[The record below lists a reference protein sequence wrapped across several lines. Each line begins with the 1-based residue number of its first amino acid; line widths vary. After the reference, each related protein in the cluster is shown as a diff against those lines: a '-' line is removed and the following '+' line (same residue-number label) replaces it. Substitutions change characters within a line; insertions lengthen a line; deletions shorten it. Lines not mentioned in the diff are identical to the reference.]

1 MVYCILVEFEST
13 FSKEPC
19 YYSHVTTVL
28 NKFSLAGDQRTEWK
42 TQSSV
47 LALQSTEPI
56 KVHHLSKSMETLC
69 LDQLERTLKGETG
82 SSSRGKEISYFY
94 KEPTPILCVS

>member
-1 MVYCILVEFEST
+1 MVYCILVEFESP

-19 YYSHVTTVL
+19 YYYHLATVL
-28 NKFSLAGDQRTEWK
+28 NKVSFAGHQRTERK

-47 LALQSTEPI
+47 LAPQPTEPM
-56 KVHHLSKSMETLC
+56 KVHHLSKSTETLC

-94 KEPTPILCVS
+94 KEPTPILYVS